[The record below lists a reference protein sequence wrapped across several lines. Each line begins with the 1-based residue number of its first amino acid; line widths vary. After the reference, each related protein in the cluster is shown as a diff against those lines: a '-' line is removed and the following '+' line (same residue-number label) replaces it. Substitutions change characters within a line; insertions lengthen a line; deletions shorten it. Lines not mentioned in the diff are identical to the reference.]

1 MSGLIRCEGLG
12 VRFQF
17 DRTQHVITPARA
29 RISRNVKVTWG
40 LRDVSI
46 RVDAGEGIALL
57 GATGSG
63 KTTLLR
69 AIAGVMPADAGEIE
83 VSGRVA
89 SMISINA
96 GLINSL
102 TGRENAKLLGVL
114 TGLSRSEC
122 LERMDEMKEQSR
134 LGDAFDRPASSY
146 SQGMRARLAFTAA
159 TQFEPD
165 VLVLDEVHEAFDHFW
180 RERLRERCREI
191 RDRGGIVVA
200 AGHDHGIL
208 SRLGD
213 RAILLRDGRIVA
225 DGTFDDVRENYLGDA
240 DPPPLDGEAEPL
252 GV

>member
-1 MSGLIRCEGLG
+1 MSGSITARNLG

-29 RISRNVKVTWG
+29 AIARKVTETWG
-40 LRDVSI
+40 LRGLDLEVG
-46 RVDAGEGIALL
+46 AGEGLALL

-69 AIAGVMPADAGEIE
+69 VIAGVMPADEGSIE
-83 VSGRVA
+83 VGGRVA

-96 GLINSL
+96 GLIDSL
-102 TGRENAKLLGVL
+102 TGRENAMLLGVL
-114 TGLSRSEC
+114 TGLSRAEC
-122 LERMDEMKEQSR
+122 RDLLDPMHAESR

-159 TQFEPD
+159 TQFQPD

-180 RERLRERCREI
+180 RERLQERCEEVRA
-191 RDRGGIVVA
+191 RGGIVVA

-208 SRLGD
+208 SKLCD
-213 RAILLRDGRIVA
+213 RAVLMSD
-225 DGTFDDVRENYLGDA
+225 GDA
-240 DPPPLDGEAEPL
+240 IKSGPFEEVRRIYLEEPQPQV
-252 GV
+252 GGKTGR